1 MYMRTRY
8 FIAGIL
14 LLALFAGCSSD
25 SGEGDAPGGGSGD
38 LYGYVRDA
46 SGSAIEG
53 VVVSDGYTCTVTGA
67 DGRYAMQRHPNAY
80 YVYYSTPADCKVE
93 VDPSTGLP
101 LFYQKIRKSQPQ
113 YDFTLTRQ
121 AEETKFRMLA
131 IGDPQVTTT
140 AQVYRFETET
150 VADINSYVAA
160 QTDGLPTYAITLGDI
175 VGNKWELYPD
185 MVKAMARS
193 KTSVPVFQTI
203 GNHDHEFPQVTDL
216 SAQRRYE
223 ASFGPVNYSF
233 TRGDVHFVS
242 MDDIIHKATG
252 SDAYTSGFLDWQFEW
267 LKQDLSYVPRTC
279 AVVLCVHIPFRGGF
293 NGAGETYFDEVLELL
308 AQFDR
313 AWIFSAHTHNNKT
326 NYTHTVGSKKIREY
340 ILGTS
345 CGAWWHGTVCT
356 DGAPNGYGV
365 FEYDGT
371 SLTNMI
377 YKPTRYDE
385 TFQIRLYNG
394 EDVFTGGTAKSW
406 KFDLQQPK
414 NRLMANVWN
423 ADDTWTIEVYENGV
437 KTGDMAKK
445 SMIDPWSSAYFCGFC
460 GLKESYAS
468 KNDHIFIRSR
478 VPVPRCAS
486 WRATVTATSS
496 SRPRSRRRSKRTIPT
511 PIDRS
516 LRSVVFS
523 SSEGGP
529 AIRRASGVIGR
540 DVALLPFPRRM
551 GRYCSN
557 ATTFARIAVRVI
569 PPASAVMRRAGAA
582 SWSST
587 WCVTVRLSGTS
598 SVKVWPPSSM
608 RALPSASSSR

>member
-326 NYTHTVGSKKIREY
+326 NYTHAVGSKRIREY

-468 KNDHIFIRSR
+468 KNDHIFYY
-478 VPVPRCAS
+478 
-486 WRATVTATSS
+486 TVKS
-496 SRPRSRRRSKRTIPT
+496 P
-511 PIDRS
+511 
-516 LRSVVFS
+516 
-523 SSEGGP
+523 
-529 AIRRASGVIGR
+529 
-540 DVALLPFPRRM
+540 
-551 GRYCSN
+551 
-557 ATTFARIAVRVI
+557 
-569 PPASAVMRRAGAA
+569 GAA
-582 SWSST
+582 LRVVARDGYGNVFEQT
-587 WCVTVRLSGTS
+587 EITTPLEADY
-598 SVKVWPPSSM
+598 PD
-608 RALPSASSSR
+608 AY

>member
-8 FIAGIL
+8 FIGGIL
-14 LLALFAGCSSD
+14 LLALFAGCLSD

-326 NYTHTVGSKKIREY
+326 NYTHAVGSKKIREY

-356 DGAPNGYGV
+356 DG
-365 FEYDGT
+365 
-371 SLTNMI
+371 
-377 YKPTRYDE
+377 
-385 TFQIRLYNG
+385 
-394 EDVFTGGTAKSW
+394 
-406 KFDLQQPK
+406 
-414 NRLMANVWN
+414 
-423 ADDTWTIEVYENGV
+423 
-437 KTGDMAKK
+437 
-445 SMIDPWSSAYFCGFC
+445 
-460 GLKESYAS
+460 
-468 KNDHIFIRSR
+468 
-478 VPVPRCAS
+478 
-486 WRATVTATSS
+486 
-496 SRPRSRRRSKRTIPT
+496 
-511 PIDRS
+511 
-516 LRSVVFS
+516 
-523 SSEGGP
+523 
-529 AIRRASGVIGR
+529 
-540 DVALLPFPRRM
+540 
-551 GRYCSN
+551 
-557 ATTFARIAVRVI
+557 
-569 PPASAVMRRAGAA
+569 GA
-582 SWSST
+582 
-587 WCVTVRLSGTS
+587 
-598 SVKVWPPSSM
+598 
-608 RALPSASSSR
+608 

>member
-1 MYMRTRY
+1 MYMRPRY

-203 GNHDHEFPQVTDL
+203 GNHDHDKEVSDDDT
-216 SAQRRYE
+216 SAHLYRHF
-223 ASFGPVNYSF
+223 FGPTYYAFNAGKDYYIV
-233 TRGDVHFVS
+233 
-242 MDDIIHKATG
+242 
-252 SDAYTSGFLDWQFEW
+252 LDNILYKGNKKYEVGLNDQQLNWVKSYLQ
-267 LKQDLSYVPRTC
+267 YVPK
-279 AVVLCVHIPFRGGF
+279 
-293 NGAGETYFDEVLELL
+293 GAHLFVCMHAPAYFYNENYKLGRVAELL
-308 AQFDR
+308 DLFEGYKVD
-313 AWIFSAHTHNNKT
+313 ILSGHTHVQCNTQIRNN
-326 NYTHTVGSKKIREY
+326 IREY
-340 ILGTS
+340 NIASIG
-345 CGAWWHGTVCT
+345 GAWWLWDGIYSKDGTPIGYQVFESGKNGIANYFKSLGHDRDYQFRYYPVGTVP
-356 DGAPNGYGV
+356 GH
-365 FEYDGT
+365 E
-371 SLTNMI
+371 
-377 YKPTRYDE
+377 DE
-385 TFQIRLYNG
+385 L
-394 EDVFTGGTAKSW
+394 
-406 KFDLQQPK
+406 
-414 NRLMANVWN
+414 
-423 ADDTWTIEVYENGV
+423 
-437 KTGDMAKK
+437 
-445 SMIDPWSSAYFCGFC
+445 C
-460 GLKESYAS
+460 
-468 KNDHIFIRSR
+468 
-478 VPVPRCAS
+478 
-486 WRATVTATSS
+486 
-496 SRPRSRRRSKRTIPT
+496 
-511 PIDRS
+511 
-516 LRSVVFS
+516 
-523 SSEGGP
+523 
-529 AIRRASGVIGR
+529 
-540 DVALLPFPRRM
+540 
-551 GRYCSN
+551 
-557 ATTFARIAVRVI
+557 
-569 PPASAVMRRAGAA
+569 
-582 SWSST
+582 
-587 WCVTVRLSGTS
+587 
-598 SVKVWPPSSM
+598 VKVWNWDNRWKVEYYEDGKLKGEMKQYKGMDPDYDFFLQRKAVTEGKDMKERGRQANKNAYFFFSTKPSDKAKKIKIVVTDANGKSYEQS
-608 RALPSASSSR
+608 LEH

>member
-252 SDAYTSGFLDWQFEW
+252 SDAYTSGFLD
-267 LKQDLSYVPRTC
+267 
-279 AVVLCVHIPFRGGF
+279 
-293 NGAGETYFDEVLELL
+293 
-308 AQFDR
+308 
-313 AWIFSAHTHNNKT
+313 
-326 NYTHTVGSKKIREY
+326 
-340 ILGTS
+340 
-345 CGAWWHGTVCT
+345 
-356 DGAPNGYGV
+356 
-365 FEYDGT
+365 
-371 SLTNMI
+371 
-377 YKPTRYDE
+377 
-385 TFQIRLYNG
+385 
-394 EDVFTGGTAKSW
+394 
-406 KFDLQQPK
+406 
-414 NRLMANVWN
+414 
-423 ADDTWTIEVYENGV
+423 
-437 KTGDMAKK
+437 
-445 SMIDPWSSAYFCGFC
+445 
-460 GLKESYAS
+460 
-468 KNDHIFIRSR
+468 
-478 VPVPRCAS
+478 
-486 WRATVTATSS
+486 
-496 SRPRSRRRSKRTIPT
+496 
-511 PIDRS
+511 
-516 LRSVVFS
+516 
-523 SSEGGP
+523 
-529 AIRRASGVIGR
+529 
-540 DVALLPFPRRM
+540 
-551 GRYCSN
+551 
-557 ATTFARIAVRVI
+557 
-569 PPASAVMRRAGAA
+569 
-582 SWSST
+582 
-587 WCVTVRLSGTS
+587 
-598 SVKVWPPSSM
+598 
-608 RALPSASSSR
+608 

>member
-1 MYMRTRY
+1 M
-8 FIAGIL
+8 
-14 LLALFAGCSSD
+14 
-25 SGEGDAPGGGSGD
+25 
-38 LYGYVRDA
+38 
-46 SGSAIEG
+46 
-53 VVVSDGYTCTVTGA
+53 
-67 DGRYAMQRHPNAY
+67 
-80 YVYYSTPADCKVE
+80 
-93 VDPSTGLP
+93 
-101 LFYQKIRKSQPQ
+101 
-113 YDFTLTRQ
+113 
-121 AEETKFRMLA
+121 
-131 IGDPQVTTT
+131 
-140 AQVYRFETET
+140 
-150 VADINSYVAA
+150 
-160 QTDGLPTYAITLGDI
+160 
-175 VGNKWELYPD
+175 
-185 MVKAMARS
+185 
-193 KTSVPVFQTI
+193 
-203 GNHDHEFPQVTDL
+203 TDL

-308 AQFDR
+308 AQ
-313 AWIFSAHTHNNKT
+313 IFSAHTHNNKT
-326 NYTHTVGSKKIREY
+326 NYTHAVGSKKIREY

-468 KNDHIFIRSR
+468 KNDHIFYY
-478 VPVPRCAS
+478 
-486 WRATVTATSS
+486 TVKS
-496 SRPRSRRRSKRTIPT
+496 P
-511 PIDRS
+511 
-516 LRSVVFS
+516 
-523 SSEGGP
+523 
-529 AIRRASGVIGR
+529 
-540 DVALLPFPRRM
+540 
-551 GRYCSN
+551 
-557 ATTFARIAVRVI
+557 
-569 PPASAVMRRAGAA
+569 GAA
-582 SWSST
+582 LRVVARDGYGNVFEQT
-587 WCVTVRLSGTS
+587 EITTPLEADY
-598 SVKVWPPSSM
+598 PD
-608 RALPSASSSR
+608 AY

>member
-1 MYMRTRY
+1 
-8 FIAGIL
+8 
-14 LLALFAGCSSD
+14 
-25 SGEGDAPGGGSGD
+25 
-38 LYGYVRDA
+38 
-46 SGSAIEG
+46 
-53 VVVSDGYTCTVTGA
+53 
-67 DGRYAMQRHPNAY
+67 
-80 YVYYSTPADCKVE
+80 
-93 VDPSTGLP
+93 
-101 LFYQKIRKSQPQ
+101 
-113 YDFTLTRQ
+113 
-121 AEETKFRMLA
+121 
-131 IGDPQVTTT
+131 
-140 AQVYRFETET
+140 
-150 VADINSYVAA
+150 
-160 QTDGLPTYAITLGDI
+160 
-175 VGNKWELYPD
+175 
-185 MVKAMARS
+185 
-193 KTSVPVFQTI
+193 
-203 GNHDHEFPQVTDL
+203 
-216 SAQRRYE
+216 
-223 ASFGPVNYSF
+223 
-233 TRGDVHFVS
+233 
-242 MDDIIHKATG
+242 MDDIIHTATG

-326 NYTHTVGSKKIREY
+326 NYTHAVGSKKIREY

-468 KNDHIFIRSR
+468 KNDHIFYY
-478 VPVPRCAS
+478 
-486 WRATVTATSS
+486 TVKS
-496 SRPRSRRRSKRTIPT
+496 P
-511 PIDRS
+511 
-516 LRSVVFS
+516 
-523 SSEGGP
+523 
-529 AIRRASGVIGR
+529 
-540 DVALLPFPRRM
+540 
-551 GRYCSN
+551 
-557 ATTFARIAVRVI
+557 
-569 PPASAVMRRAGAA
+569 GAA
-582 SWSST
+582 LRVVARDGYGNVFEQT
-587 WCVTVRLSGTS
+587 EITTPLEADY
-598 SVKVWPPSSM
+598 PD
-608 RALPSASSSR
+608 AY

>member
-1 MYMRTRY
+1 
-8 FIAGIL
+8 
-14 LLALFAGCSSD
+14 
-25 SGEGDAPGGGSGD
+25 
-38 LYGYVRDA
+38 
-46 SGSAIEG
+46 
-53 VVVSDGYTCTVTGA
+53 
-67 DGRYAMQRHPNAY
+67 
-80 YVYYSTPADCKVE
+80 
-93 VDPSTGLP
+93 
-101 LFYQKIRKSQPQ
+101 
-113 YDFTLTRQ
+113 
-121 AEETKFRMLA
+121 
-131 IGDPQVTTT
+131 
-140 AQVYRFETET
+140 
-150 VADINSYVAA
+150 
-160 QTDGLPTYAITLGDI
+160 
-175 VGNKWELYPD
+175 

-326 NYTHTVGSKKIREY
+326 NYTHAVGSKKIREY

-365 FEYDGT
+365 FEYDGP

-468 KNDHIFIRSR
+468 KNDHIFYY
-478 VPVPRCAS
+478 
-486 WRATVTATSS
+486 TVKS
-496 SRPRSRRRSKRTIPT
+496 P
-511 PIDRS
+511 
-516 LRSVVFS
+516 
-523 SSEGGP
+523 
-529 AIRRASGVIGR
+529 
-540 DVALLPFPRRM
+540 
-551 GRYCSN
+551 
-557 ATTFARIAVRVI
+557 
-569 PPASAVMRRAGAA
+569 GAA
-582 SWSST
+582 LRVVARDGYGNVFEQT
-587 WCVTVRLSGTS
+587 EITTPLEADY
-598 SVKVWPPSSM
+598 PD
-608 RALPSASSSR
+608 AY

>member
-308 AQFDR
+308 LGGGAGVRQLLNSGFLWVMGMLLLFVAAVTLLVFALGGADELYCVVDSR
-313 AWIFSAHTHNNKT
+313 GFHVRTALPGANRVKLWMHGKSAALMDTADTNGRVIISEKDLAWKDIAR
-326 NYTHTVGSKKIREY
+326 VQ
-340 ILGTS
+340 L
-345 CGAWWHGTVCT
+345 WT
-356 DGAPNGYGV
+356 D
-365 FEYDGT
+365 
-371 SLTNMI
+371 
-377 YKPTRYDE
+377 K
-385 TFQIRLYNG
+385 
-394 EDVFTGGTAKSW
+394 
-406 KFDLQQPK
+406 
-414 NRLMANVWN
+414 RLMLLYSPRWWMKLSVPILLAKWN
-423 ADDTWTIEVYENGV
+423 DVLTMVDEKLGKKKAVELPEDWAHQLPPQRVQEKKPR
-437 KTGDMAKK
+437 KTVLETD
-445 SMIDPWSSAYFCGFC
+445 
-460 GLKESYAS
+460 
-468 KNDHIFIRSR
+468 
-478 VPVPRCAS
+478 
-486 WRATVTATSS
+486 
-496 SRPRSRRRSKRTIPT
+496 
-511 PIDRS
+511 
-516 LRSVVFS
+516 
-523 SSEGGP
+523 
-529 AIRRASGVIGR
+529 
-540 DVALLPFPRRM
+540 
-551 GRYCSN
+551 
-557 ATTFARIAVRVI
+557 VI
-569 PPASAVMRRAGAA
+569 PPQ
-582 SWSST
+582 T
-587 WCVTVRLSGTS
+587 T
-598 SVKVWPPSSM
+598 
-608 RALPSASSSR
+608 LPEDEEDYRPLDEVLEELRGK

>member
-203 GNHDHEFPQVTDL
+203 GNHDHLNEADNSVT
-216 SAQRRYE
+216 STYWKSVENFQKY
-223 ASFGPVNYSF
+223 FGPQNYSF
-233 TRGDVHFVS
+233 DRGDVHIVS
-242 MDDIIHKATG
+242 MDNVLHGEIPDLGEDQEFA
-252 SDAYTSGFLDWQFEW
+252 AGFYDWQFEW
-267 LKQDLSYVPRTC
+267 LKRDLSYVPKDKM
-279 AVVLCVHIPFRGGF
+279 VILCCHVPFRGG
-293 NGAGETYFDEVLELL
+293 ASYCHSDKRYRREVLELL
-308 AQFDR
+308 SEYAE
-313 AWIFSAHTHNNKT
+313 AHLMIGHTHYNQNYIHSVNGKTIYEHIQGAACGAFWHASFNGDGTPNGYAVYDIEGAHIADWRFKATGRDEGFQMRVYRGNQTFYHDKQNKGGLDATMKDKYGPYNYGLGADDILVNVWNIEHDGSWTVTLYQRGENIGQMT
-326 NYTHTVGSKKIREY
+326 NYTSSAGRTEKLHDLWAAYWIYQVYGAGFTT
-340 ILGTS
+340 TS
-345 CGAWWHGTVCT
+345 CQHLYKGTLKYPDEPYEIRAEKTDGSRAPYVCT
-356 DGAPNGYGV
+356 AP
-365 FEYDGT
+365 
-371 SLTNMI
+371 
-377 YKPTRYDE
+377 PTTDYDE
-385 TFQIRLYNG
+385 FKNIKY
-394 EDVFTGGTAKSW
+394 D
-406 KFDLQQPK
+406 FDL
-414 NRLMANVWN
+414 V
-423 ADDTWTIEVYENGV
+423 
-437 KTGDMAKK
+437 
-445 SMIDPWSSAYFCGFC
+445 
-460 GLKESYAS
+460 S
-468 KNDHIFIRSR
+468 K
-478 VPVPRCAS
+478 
-486 WRATVTATSS
+486 
-496 SRPRSRRRSKRTIPT
+496 
-511 PIDRS
+511 
-516 LRSVVFS
+516 
-523 SSEGGP
+523 
-529 AIRRASGVIGR
+529 
-540 DVALLPFPRRM
+540 
-551 GRYCSN
+551 
-557 ATTFARIAVRVI
+557 
-569 PPASAVMRRAGAA
+569 
-582 SWSST
+582 
-587 WCVTVRLSGTS
+587 
-598 SVKVWPPSSM
+598 
-608 RALPSASSSR
+608 

>member
-1 MYMRTRY
+1 M
-8 FIAGIL
+8 
-14 LLALFAGCSSD
+14 
-25 SGEGDAPGGGSGD
+25 
-38 LYGYVRDA
+38 
-46 SGSAIEG
+46 
-53 VVVSDGYTCTVTGA
+53 
-67 DGRYAMQRHPNAY
+67 
-80 YVYYSTPADCKVE
+80 
-93 VDPSTGLP
+93 
-101 LFYQKIRKSQPQ
+101 
-113 YDFTLTRQ
+113 
-121 AEETKFRMLA
+121 
-131 IGDPQVTTT
+131 
-140 AQVYRFETET
+140 
-150 VADINSYVAA
+150 
-160 QTDGLPTYAITLGDI
+160 
-175 VGNKWELYPD
+175 
-185 MVKAMARS
+185 
-193 KTSVPVFQTI
+193 
-203 GNHDHEFPQVTDL
+203 TDL

-326 NYTHTVGSKKIREY
+326 NYTHAVGSKKIREY

-423 ADDTWTIEVYENGV
+423 ADETWKIEVYENGIR
-437 KTGDMAKK
+437 TGEMEPFGDDATKRDAWA
-445 SMIDPWSSAYFCGFC
+445 SGYHCGVLGRNPDNYDRTNTSHLFHDTLRNPSA
-460 GLKESYAS
+460 ETE
-468 KNDHIFIRSR
+468 
-478 VPVPRCAS
+478 V
-486 WRATVTATSS
+486 RATDPFGNVYTQSHLTTGSAA
-496 SRPRSRRRSKRTIPT
+496 
-511 PIDRS
+511 DY
-516 LRSVVFS
+516 
-523 SSEGGP
+523 P
-529 AIRRASGVIGR
+529 A
-540 DVALLPFPRRM
+540 
-551 GRYCSN
+551 YE
-557 ATTFARIAVRVI
+557 
-569 PPASAVMRRAGAA
+569 
-582 SWSST
+582 
-587 WCVTVRLSGTS
+587 
-598 SVKVWPPSSM
+598 
-608 RALPSASSSR
+608 

>member
-93 VDPSTGLP
+93 GDPSTGLP

-326 NYTHTVGSKKIREY
+326 NYTHAVGSKKIREY

-468 KNDHIFIRSR
+468 KNDHIFYY
-478 VPVPRCAS
+478 
-486 WRATVTATSS
+486 TVKS
-496 SRPRSRRRSKRTIPT
+496 P
-511 PIDRS
+511 
-516 LRSVVFS
+516 
-523 SSEGGP
+523 
-529 AIRRASGVIGR
+529 
-540 DVALLPFPRRM
+540 
-551 GRYCSN
+551 
-557 ATTFARIAVRVI
+557 
-569 PPASAVMRRAGAA
+569 GAA
-582 SWSST
+582 LRVVARDGYGNVFEQT
-587 WCVTVRLSGTS
+587 EITTPLEADY
-598 SVKVWPPSSM
+598 PD
-608 RALPSASSSR
+608 AY